1 VFNTSFKVQD
11 FYDSDECLDEVKFM
25 MEEARSHGVAGV
37 PFTIIEN
44 RWAVS
49 GGQGAETYLQVRSM
63 RCQLHHT

>member
-1 VFNTSFKVQD
+1 
-11 FYDSDECLDEVKFM
+11 M

-49 GGQGAETYLQVRSM
+49 GGQGAETYLQVRP
-63 RCQLHHT
+63 RCYQS